1 MESSRITVCRRRFK
15 TEEQLCPANGA
26 NLLPGPEGMAFR
38 CARGNAIPVLLKKSG
53 LAFLHRNVSGF
64 LDQIFVLGKQWLLS
78 FLAGAPDWVGQI
90 ASSLLNISA
99 LLAVFLTLFAL
110 MSLFERKI
118 LARIQN
124 RYGPN
129 RVGPFGLLQP
139 VADGIKMLIKEDIV
153 PARAD
158 KVVHFLAPI
167 LIAAAAILALGII
180 PYGRNMTPFT
190 IDGGILFFFAVGSTN
205 EVGVFMAGWGSNN
218 KFSMLG
224 AMRAIAQMVSYEL
237 PLIITVLPVVMV
249 TGSLTPDAI
258 VAAQGGYSLG
268 ILPHWFVFTPWGAVA
283 FILFFVSGLV
293 ESNRTPFDVP
303 EGESEIVAG
312 HMTEYSGFKYAI
324 FFLAE
329 YFGMFAVSGLAVTL
343 FLGGWHAP
351 FSVLQFVPSYLWFF
365 LKLGVLLFV
374 FIWIRGTLPRIRVDQ
389 MMSFAWKFMLP
400 MAFTCVIAAAIWH
413 YQGRRLSGSLW
424 SLGWIVLV
432 YLTLSRVLGVGKKF
446 APRTY
451 RFAE

>member
-1 MESSRITVCRRRFK
+1 MTGERV
-15 TEEQLCPANGA
+15 
-26 NLLPGPEGMAFR
+26 
-38 CARGNAIPVLLKKSG
+38 
-53 LAFLHRNVSGF
+53 
-64 LDQIFVLGKQWLLS
+64 DQIFVVAKHWLLS
-78 FLAGAPDWVGQI
+78 FLPNAPDWVIQI
-90 ASSLLNISA
+90 VSSLLNIA
-99 LLAVFLTLFAL
+99 AVLGAFLTLFAL
-110 MSLFERKI
+110 ISVLERKI

-139 VADGIKMLIKEDIV
+139 VADGIKLLIKEDIV
-153 PARAD
+153 PIRAD

-167 LIAAAAILALGII
+167 MMAATAILALGVI
-180 PYGRNMTPFT
+180 PYGRNMTPFS
-190 IDGGILFFFAVGSTN
+190 IDGGILFFFAVGSTT
-205 EVGVFMAGWGSNN
+205 ELAVFMAGWGSNN

-237 PLIITVLPVVMV
+237 PLIITVLPVIMIV
-249 TGSLTPDAI
+249 GSLSADAI
-258 VAAQGGYSLG
+258 VAAQEGYVVAG
-268 ILPHWFVFTPWGAVA
+268 IVPRWFVFTPWGAAA

-312 HMTEYSGFKYAI
+312 HMTEYSGFKYAT

-329 YFGMFAVSGLAVTL
+329 YFGMFAISGLAVTL

-351 FSVLQFVPSYLWFF
+351 ISALQFIPSYVWFF
-365 LKLGVLLFV
+365 AKLAVLLFV
-374 FIWIRGTLPRIRVDQ
+374 FIWIRGTLPRMRVDHV
-389 MMSFAWKFMLP
+389 MGFAWKFMLP
-400 MAFTCVIAAAIWH
+400 MAFTCVIAAAVWH
-413 YQGRRLSGSLW
+413 YQSHGLAGWLW
-424 SLGWIVLV
+424 SLGVVAIV
-432 YLTLSRVLGVGKKF
+432 YFGLSRLVDTKKKF

>member
-1 MESSRITVCRRRFK
+1 M
-15 TEEQLCPANGA
+15 L
-26 NLLPGPEGMAFR
+26 
-38 CARGNAIPVLLKKSG
+38 SG
-53 LAFLHRNVSGF
+53 LAGVP
-64 LDQIFVLGKQWLLS
+64 V
-78 FLAGAPDWVGQI
+78 WVGQI
-90 ASSLLNISA
+90 ASSLINIIA
-99 LLAVFLTLFAL
+99 LLVVFLSLFAL
-110 MSLFERKI
+110 VSVLERKI

-124 RYGPN
+124 RLGPN

-167 LIAAAAILALGII
+167 LIAATAILALGII

-190 IDGGILFFFAVGSTN
+190 IDGGILFFFAIGSTT
-205 EVGVFMAGWGSNN
+205 ELSVFMAGWGSNN
-218 KFSMLG
+218 KFSILG

-237 PLIITVLPVVMV
+237 PLLITVLPIVMV
-249 TGSLTPDAI
+249 VGSLTPDAI
-258 VAAQGGYSLG
+258 VAAQGNYSLG

-324 FFLAE
+324 FFMGE
-329 YFGMFAVSGLAVTL
+329 YLGMFAVSGLAVTL

-351 FSVLQFVPSYLWFF
+351 VRILEVVPSYVWFF
-365 LKLGVLLFV
+365 LKLSVLIFV
-374 FIWIRGTLPRIRVDQ
+374 FIWVRGTLPRTRVDQ
-389 MMSFAWKFMLP
+389 VMNFAWKFMLP
-400 MAFTCVIAAAIWH
+400 MAFACILAAVVWH
-413 YQGRRLSGSLW
+413 YAGHHLIGWLYSL
-424 SLGWIVLV
+424 VVVVVV
-432 YLTLSRVLGVGKKF
+432 YLMLSRFIGTGKKF